1 MGAPAPGG
9 GYLFWGGESKIF
21 GPPPRH
27 ACVPVD
33 FEEVRV
39 SAEAPEDDV
48 HNAIMA
54 IRRNGVAIKGEMG
67 PPRKIGTPPEHS
79 GPPQKNW
86 DPPPG
91 KVGAPQEKLGPPSD
105 TLGHPWRIWDPL
117 DNLGPPPR

>member
-1 MGAPAPGG
+1 M
-9 GYLFWGGESKIF
+9 
-21 GPPPRH
+21 GPPRRH

-91 KVGAPQEKLGPPSD
+91 KVG
-105 TLGHPWRIWDPL
+105 
-117 DNLGPPPR
+117 PPPRKNWDPPQICWGTPGGFGIPWIIWEPPPR